1 MADKLAAFLAID
13 ITTTELALAVRSEA
27 GDEDFARTGMRDRR
41 EWRGDARYPGF
52 DLDPLPGMIAD
63 LLDALTDRGW
73 SFARPDSDPGFVSVA
88 CRQHDLVL
96 LDAASR
102 PLAPAITWQC
112 NAAEQETRELRAA
125 GVESSVGPLAPRF
138 VLPKLLHML
147 RVDPALRG
155 AVRQV
160 MLTGDWVAY
169 SLTGNPSLAKSD
181 ALSNGL
187 LEQDSRAL
195 ATSAIAA
202 AGFDPAWFPPAA
214 STGSIVG
221 VVRPTSGANDRWD
234 RVKARL
240 LNWRFAAGLGDN
252 HASAVGCGMTDD
264 YRRLVVSAGTSGT
277 INLACPKDIRLP
289 SDGGS
294 MRFEFYDQG
303 VFLLRMLADCGAWY
317 SRFFQTYAGALAG
330 QLEQLNAL
338 TLDVALPDIRR
349 VLHDDA
355 RHFET
360 FPPSWEH
367 SSLGLRTANTQFS
380 IVMELL
386 VRVAGM
392 AQEVQRSG
400 RWTVDTYVLTGG
412 LSQSRL
418 FQQFFRAGL
427 AVLVPGSQVKVS
439 GRTGPLRFKTSAYGA
454 LVNAELAKLGS
465 LDKVFADTA
474 RFPLLDCAAFD
485 PLRSAQADYLL
496 RAAGLEAV

>member
-1 MADKLAAFLAID
+1 MSRHSAAFLAID
-13 ITTTELALAVRSEA
+13 ITTTELALAVRSDA
-27 GDEDFARTGMRDRR
+27 GAEDFVRTEMRERR

-52 DLDPLPGMIAD
+52 DLAPLPDMIAD
-63 LLDALTDRGW
+63 LLDALAARGW
-73 SFARPDSDPGFVSVA
+73 SFTRASGDPGFVSVA

-96 LDAASR
+96 LDGASR

-112 NAAEQETRELRAA
+112 NAAEEETRELRAS
-125 GVESSVGPLAPRF
+125 GVESVVGPLAPRF
-138 VLPKLLHML
+138 VLPKLRHML
-147 RVDPALRG
+147 RIEPSLRG
-155 AVRQV
+155 AVRHV
-160 MLTGDWVAY
+160 MLTGDWLAY
-169 SLTGNPSLAKSD
+169 SLTGVAALAKSD

-187 LEQDSRAL
+187 LEQETRRL
-195 ATSAIAA
+195 AVGAIAA

-214 STGSIVG
+214 STGAVLGPVQAAVAVDDPWS
-221 VVRPTSGANDRWD
+221 
-234 RVKARL
+234 RVKTVL
-240 LNWRFAAGLGDN
+240 HGWHFAAGLGDN

-289 SDGGS
+289 SDGAS

-317 SRFFQTYAGALAG
+317 SRFFQTYAGALG
-330 QLEQLNAL
+330 SQLEQLNAL

-360 FPPSWEH
+360 FPPGWEH
-367 SSLGLRTANTQFS
+367 SSLGLRTACTQFS
-380 IVMELL
+380 IAVELL
-386 VRVAGM
+386 ARVAGM
-392 AQEVQRSG
+392 ADEVKRSG

-412 LSQSRL
+412 LSQSKL

-427 AVLVPGSQVKVS
+427 AILAPGSQVKVS

-454 LVNAELAKLGS
+454 LVNAELAKLGA
-465 LDKVFADTA
+465 LEKVFADTA

-485 PLRSAQADYLL
+485 PLRAAQSDYLM
-496 RAAGLEAV
+496 RAAGLAAC

>member
-1 MADKLAAFLAID
+1 MTHKVAAFLAID
-13 ITTTELALAVRSEA
+13 ITTTELALAARSEG
-27 GDEDFARTGMRDRR
+27 GDEDFVRTEMRERR

-52 DLDPLPGMIAD
+52 DLAPLPDMIAD
-63 LLDALTDRGW
+63 LLEALTARGW
-73 SFARPDSDPGFVSVA
+73 SFTRMNGDPGFVSVA

-96 LDAASR
+96 LDASAR

-112 NAAEQETRELRAA
+112 NAAEEETRELRAA
-125 GVESSVGPLAPRF
+125 GVESVVGPLAPRF
-138 VLPKLLHML
+138 VLPKLRHML
-147 RVDPALRG
+147 KVEPSLRG
-155 AVRQV
+155 VLRHV

-169 SLTGNPSLAKSD
+169 SLTGIASLAKSD

-187 LEQDSRAL
+187 LEQETRQL
-195 ATSAIAA
+195 AVGAIHA
-202 AGFDPAWFPPAA
+202 AGFDLAWFPQAV
-214 STGSIVG
+214 STGAIVG
-221 VVRPTSGANDRWD
+221 TVQTSGGGNDAWQ
-234 RVKARL
+234 RVKSL
-240 LNWRFAAGLGDN
+240 LAGWRFAAGLGDN

-289 SDGGS
+289 ADGAS

-317 SRFFQTYAGALAG
+317 SRFFQTYAGAFAN

-338 TLDVALPDIRR
+338 TLDVALADIRR
-349 VLHDDA
+349 VLHDDS

-360 FPPSWEH
+360 FPPGWEH
-367 SSLGLRTANTQFS
+367 SSLGLRTACTQFS
-380 IVMELL
+380 IAVELL
-386 VRVAGM
+386 SRVAGM
-392 AQEVQRSG
+392 ADEVKRSG
-400 RWTVDTYVLTGG
+400 SWTVDTYVLTGG

-427 AVLVPGSQVKVS
+427 AVIAPGSQVKVS

-465 LDKVFADTA
+465 LEKVFADTA

-485 PLRSAQADYLL
+485 PLRAAQADYLM
-496 RAAGLEAV
+496 RAAGLASC